1 MFKGMGLSIRLV
13 VSFGILLA
21 VLGVALWIFKYSSS
35 ETNRKFQELMKADVA
50 IASRAQDVTI
60 AEAVCR
66 KNEKDFLLS
75 RDKKYVAAFDRSILN
90 LKAHAAGIIDLSRE
104 AGYAEIGGKATKIVG
119 LADAYAKEF
128 GSLVAAMEERGLNQ
142 DAGLSGRFMANA
154 QELEGV
160 VNRIGNPE
168 LKMLLLQLRRH
179 EKDYLL
185 RDDEAHAK
193 QAGDVLAQ
201 MASRARAV
209 PAGYRAEYTRAAEGY
224 RRSFGE
230 LVSQN
235 ARIASFVESMRA
247 GTNRI
252 EPAAREIEV
261 KVKESAAANSR
272 AALAT
277 AKSRSDTATIL
288 GVVALALGVLIG
300 IIVIPSITRSITRP
314 VTQVIEALTSGAEQV
329 ASASYQV
336 AESSR
341 QMAEGA
347 SEQASSLEETSASL
361 EEMSSMTKQNADN
374 ARRAST
380 MANDAKMSAEKGRDA
395 MLRMT
400 DAISRIKD
408 SADKTA
414 KIIKTIDE
422 IAFQTNL
429 LALNAAVEAARAGE
443 AGKGFAVVAEE
454 VRSLAQRSAEA
465 AQTTAALIEDSQK
478 NADNGVTVSSDVA
491 KILKEIADGVERMT
505 VLIGEVSAASNE
517 QAMGIEQVNTT
528 VSQMDKVT
536 QGNAANA
543 EESASASEEL
553 TAQAKE
559 LTEAVR
565 ILKSIVIGNGRHAS
579 NGREP
584 KYRFG
589 SLPDDVG
596 VAAAAREPERAPSM
610 PAMPPAPGPERK
622 ASVSPGARVVR
633 PEEVIPLDDSE
644 LRDF

>member
-1 MFKGMGLSIRLV
+1 MFKNMALGIRLV
-13 VSFGILLA
+13 ISFGILLA
-21 VLGVALWIFKYSSS
+21 VVGGALWLFKQSSS
-35 ETNRKFQELMKADVA
+35 ETNRRFQDLLKADVA

-60 AEAVCR
+60 AEGICR

-75 RDKKYVAAFDRSILN
+75 RDRKYVTGFDRSIAN
-90 LKAHAAGIIDLSRE
+90 LKAQAAGIIDLARD
-104 AGYAEIGGKATKIVG
+104 AGYADIVGKASRIVA
-119 LADAYAKEF
+119 LADDYAKEF
-128 GSLVAAMEERGLNQ
+128 GVLVAAMEARGLDQ
-142 DAGLSGRFMANA
+142 DAGLSGKFMASA
-154 QELEGV
+154 QGLEGV

-168 LKMLLLQLRRH
+168 LRMLLLQLRRH

-185 RDDEAHAK
+185 REDEGHVR
-193 QAGDVLAQ
+193 QAGDVLKQ
-201 MASRARAV
+201 MAGRGRAV
-209 PAGYRAEYTRAAEGY
+209 PAAYRAEYSAAVEAYG
-224 RRSFGE
+224 RTFAE
-230 LVSQN
+230 LVAQSR
-235 ARIASFVESMRA
+235 RIAGVVESMRA
-247 GTNRI
+247 NTSRI
-252 EPAAREIEV
+252 EPAAREIEL
-261 KVKESAAANSR
+261 KVKQSASQNSA

-277 AKSRSDTATIL
+277 AKSRSDAATVL
-288 GVVALALGVLIG
+288 GIAALVLGALIG
-300 IIVIPSITRSITRP
+300 IIIIPSITRSITRP

-374 ARRAST
+374 AKRASA

-408 SADKTA
+408 SSDKTA

-465 AQTTAALIEDSQK
+465 AQTTAALIEDSQR
-478 NADNGVTVSSDVA
+478 NADNGVVVSADVA
-491 KILKEIADGVERMT
+491 TILKEIADGVGKMT

-517 QAMGIEQVNTT
+517 QALGIEQVNTT

-536 QGNAANA
+536 QTNAANA

-565 ILKSIVIGNGRHAS
+565 ILKGIVMGKRMPAS
-579 NGREP
+579 NGRGPAQRLAPLPEDVAEAGDGKEP
-584 KYRFG
+584 DRPAAE
-589 SLPDDVG
+589 SA
-596 VAAAAREPERAPSM
+596 VAKPVHA
-610 PAMPPAPGPERK
+610 ERK
-622 ASVSPGARVVR
+622 AGAPRAGRTVR
-633 PEEVIPLDDSE
+633 PEEVIPLDDNE

>member
-1 MFKGMGLSIRLV
+1 MFKNMALSIRLI

-21 VLGVALWIFKYSSS
+21 VVGGALWIFKYSSS
-35 ETNRKFQELMKADVA
+35 ETNRKFQGLLKADVA

-60 AEAVCR
+60 AEGICR
-66 KNEKDFLLS
+66 RNEKDFLLS
-75 RDKKYVAAFDRSILN
+75 RDRKFVAGFERSISN
-90 LKAHAAGIIDLSRE
+90 LKTQAAGIIDLARE
-104 AGYAEIGGKATKIVG
+104 AGYADVGSKASKIVG
-119 LADAYAKEF
+119 LADDYAKEF
-128 GSLVAAMEERGLNQ
+128 GALVAAMEERGLNQ
-142 DAGLSGRFMANA
+142 DSGLSGKFMASA
-154 QELEGV
+154 QGLEGV

-168 LKMLLLQLRRH
+168 LKMLVLQLRRH

-185 RDDEAHAK
+185 REDESHVR
-193 QAGDVLAQ
+193 QAGDVLSQ
-201 MASRARAV
+201 MAGRARVV
-209 PAGYRAEYTRAAEGY
+209 PAAYRGEYSASLEGY
-224 RRSFGE
+224 RRNFAE
-230 LVSQN
+230 LVGQN
-235 ARIASFVESMRA
+235 ARIATLVESMRA
-247 GTNRI
+247 NTNRI
-252 EPAAREIEV
+252 VPAAREIEI
-261 KVKESAAANSR
+261 KFKESANLNSA

-288 GVVALALGVLIG
+288 GIAALVLGLLIG
-300 IIVIPSITRSITRP
+300 VVIIPSITRSITRP

-374 ARRAST
+374 AMRASS

-395 MLRMT
+395 TLRMT

-408 SADKTA
+408 SSDKTA

-454 VRSLAQRSAEA
+454 VRSLAQRSADA
-465 AQTTAALIEDSQK
+465 AQTTASLIEDSQR
-478 NADNGVTVSSDVA
+478 NADNGVAVSADVA
-491 KILKEIADGVERMT
+491 KILKEIADGVEKMT
-505 VLIGEVSAASNE
+505 VLITEVSAASNE
-517 QAMGIEQVNTT
+517 QALGIEQVNTT

-536 QGNAANA
+536 QTNAANA

-565 ILKSIVIGNGRHAS
+565 ILKGIVMGRGLSGS
-579 NGREP
+579 NGKGSAHRLA
-584 KYRFG
+584 
-589 SLPDDVG
+589 SLPDRDG
-596 VAAAAREPERAPSM
+596 DAGDAREPEG
-610 PAMPPAPGPERK
+610 AMAESVGMKPVLPERK
-622 ASVSPGARVVR
+622 TGTTRGGRAIR
-633 PEEVIPLDDSE
+633 PEEVIPLDDNE